1 VPACG
6 QLVWHSF
13 HVTARSG
20 QHAGAEWFTS
30 PQQVNQR
37 RYEALRAY
45 FTEGLTYEQAGARFG
60 YTRWAM
66 INLVR
71 DYRAGKVE
79 LFAPPRKPGPPPGAA
94 PARERARGRVIG
106 LRRQGLS
113 SYEISARLAAEGT
126 PLNRTS
132 VAEILTEEGFG
143 RLLRRPQPEA
153 SISPATPGRDTDL
166 PAAKVLD
173 FSAWPQRL
181 DTTRAGL
188 LLAVP
193 DLAALDLPA
202 LAAKAGYPGT
212 RVIPAI
218 SWLLSLLALKL
229 TRTRRVSHVD
239 DLLSDPAAA
248 LLSGLAVLPKKS
260 ALTAYSYRL
269 SHGHQQKFLA
279 ALDKQMIGAGLA
291 TAEEA
296 VFDLD
301 FHAVMHWGHDPA
313 LEKHYV
319 PTRSQRARS
328 VLTFFA
334 QDTGTHNLVYA
345 NADISKASQARE
357 AIAFCD
363 HWKQVSG
370 SDPKML
376 IMDQKVTTQEVLGEL
391 DARGVKFATLRMRS
405 ASLVKYINGLAGKD
419 FTTIT
424 LDRPGPHNKPRV
436 HEDPAVTL
444 TSYPGTVRQLAVTGL
459 GREQPTVIITNDN
472 QIKTRALV
480 QQYARRMTIEQ
491 RLAEI
496 IRAFCADA
504 LSSTVNLNVDLD
516 VVLAVLAQA
525 LTAALRARLPGYATV
540 TPDTIQRRFL
550 ETPGQI
556 ITTPGAVTVRLE
568 RRAFS
573 PVLRSADLPPA
584 TPVPWWQGRPI
595 RYEFA

>member
-1 VPACG
+1 M
-6 QLVWHSF
+6 
-13 HVTARSG
+13 
-20 QHAGAEWFTS
+20 
-30 PQQVNQR
+30 NQR
-37 RYEALRAY
+37 RYEALRAF

-71 DYRAGKVE
+71 DYRAGKLE
-79 LFAPPRKPGPPPGAA
+79 LFAPPRKPGPPPGTA
-94 PARERARGRVIG
+94 PARARVRSRVIG

-113 SYEISARLAAEGT
+113 SYEISARLPAEGT

-153 SISPATPGRDTDL
+153 SVSPATPGRDTNL
-166 PAAKVLD
+166 PAAKVLG

-193 DLAALDLPA
+193 DLVALDLPA
-202 LAAKAGYPGT
+202 LTAKAGYPGT
-212 RVIPAI
+212 RVIPTI

-248 LLSGLAVLPKKS
+248 LFSGLAVLPKKS

-345 NADISKASQARE
+345 NADISRASQARE

-391 DARGVKFATLRMRS
+391 NARGVKFATLRMRS

-424 LDRPGPHNKPRV
+424 LDRPAPHNKPRV

-444 TSYPGTVRQLAVTGL
+444 TSYPGTVRQLVVTGL
-459 GREQPTVIITNDN
+459 GREQPTVIVTNDN

-556 ITTPGAVTVRLE
+556 ITTPDAVTVRLE

>member
-1 VPACG
+1 MA
-6 QLVWHSF
+6 
-13 HVTARSG
+13 ARSA
-20 QHAGAEWFTS
+20 QYQGAEWFIS

-45 FTEGLTYEQAGARFG
+45 FTEGLTYAEAGERFG

-71 DYRAGKVE
+71 DHRAGKLE
-79 LFAPPRKPGPPPGAA
+79 LFAQPRKPGPAPGTA
-94 PARERARGRVIG
+94 PARERVRGQVVK
-106 LRRQGLS
+106 LRRQGYS
-113 SYEISARLAAEGT
+113 TYEISARLSAEGT

-132 VAEILTEEGFG
+132 VAEILAEEGFG
-143 RLLRRPQPEA
+143 RLLRRPEPQA
-153 SISPATPGRDTDL
+153 SSASPATPGRDTSL
-166 PAAKVLD
+166 PAAKLPD
-173 FSAWPQRL
+173 FAAWPGRL

-193 DLAALDLPA
+193 DLVSLDLPA
-202 LAAKAGYPGT
+202 LASDAGYPGT

-239 DLLSDPAAA
+239 DLLADPAAA
-248 LLSGLAVLPKKS
+248 LFAGLAVLPKKT
-260 ALTAYSYRL
+260 ALTEYSYRL

-279 ALDKQMIGAGLA
+279 ALDKKMIGAGLA

-301 FHAVMHWGHDPA
+301 FHAVMHWGRDPV

-334 QDTGTHNLVYA
+334 QDSGTHNLVYA
-345 NADISKASQARE
+345 SADLSKATQARE

-363 HWKQVSG
+363 HWKAVSG

-391 DARGVKFATLRMRS
+391 DGRGVKFATLRMRS
-405 ASLVKYINGLAGKD
+405 ASLVKYINSLAGKD
-419 FTTIT
+419 YTTIT
-424 LDRPGPHNKPRV
+424 LDRPGPHNKPKV
-436 HEDPAVTL
+436 HEDPAVRL
-444 TSYPGTVRQLAVTGL
+444 TSYPGTVRQLVVTGL
-459 GREQPTVIITNDN
+459 GRDQPTVIITNDD
-472 QIKTRALV
+472 QVKTRALV

-516 VVLAVLAQA
+516 VMLAVLAQA
-525 LTAALRARLPGYATV
+525 LTAALRARLPGYAAV

-556 ITTPGAVTVRLE
+556 ITTPEAVTIRLE

>member
-1 VPACG
+1 
-6 QLVWHSF
+6 
-13 HVTARSG
+13 
-20 QHAGAEWFTS
+20 
-30 PQQVNQR
+30 VNQR

-71 DYRAGKVE
+71 DWRAGKLE
-79 LFAPPRKPGPPPGAA
+79 LLAPPRKPGPPPGAA
-94 PARERARGRVIG
+94 PAKDRARGRVIG

-113 SYEISARLAAEGT
+113 SYEISARLSAEGT

-132 VAEILTEEGFG
+132 VAEILAEEGFG
-143 RLLRRPQPEA
+143 RLLRRPEPEA
-153 SISPATPGRDTDL
+153 SSSPATAGRDTSL

-173 FSAWPQRL
+173 FAAWPARL

-193 DLAALDLPA
+193 DLVSLDLPA
-202 LAAKAGYPGT
+202 LVSAAGYPGT
-212 RVIPAI
+212 RVIPAV

-239 DLLSDPAAA
+239 DLLTDPAAGLFA
-248 LLSGLAVLPKKS
+248 GLAVLPKKS
-260 ALTAYSYRL
+260 ALTSYSYRL
-269 SHGHQQKFLA
+269 SHRHQQQFLA
-279 ALDKQMIGAGLA
+279 ALDKQMIGSGLA
-291 TAEEA
+291 TAGEA
-296 VFDLD
+296 IFDLD
-301 FHAVMHWGHDPA
+301 FHAVMHWGRDPV

-345 NADISKASQARE
+345 SADLSKATQSRE

-363 HWKQVSG
+363 HWKAVSG
-370 SDPKML
+370 ADPKML
-376 IMDQKVTTQEVLGEL
+376 IMDQKVATQEVLGEL

-405 ASLVKYINGLAGKD
+405 ASLMKHINGLASTDYK
-419 FTTIT
+419 TIT
-424 LDRPGPHNKPRV
+424 LDRPGPHNRPKV
-436 HEDPAVTL
+436 HEDPAVPL
-444 TSYPGTVRQLAVTGL
+444 TSYPGTVRQLVVTGL
-459 GREQPTVIITNDN
+459 GRDQPTVIITNDN
-472 QIKTRALV
+472 QVKTRALV
-480 QQYARRMTIEQ
+480 AQYARRMTIEQ

-496 IRAFCADA
+496 IRAFCTDA

-516 VVLAVLAQA
+516 VMLAVLAQA
-525 LTAALRARLPGYATV
+525 LTAALRSRLPGYATV

-556 ITTPGAVTVRLE
+556 ITDGNAVTVRLE

-584 TPVPWWQGRPI
+584 TPVPWWQGRAI